1 MVELALLLPVLV
13 MILLAIIKFG
23 IAINNYVVLTNAV
36 RTGAR
41 TLAVGRGSADP
52 CASAITR
59 VKNSA
64 SDLDTSKLTVTTSY
78 GSVVDVSS
86 CPSGGTPMVAG
97 DDATLRASYPCDL
110 TILGIDFALGQCT
123 ISSRTTERI
132 E

>member
-1 MVELALLLPVLV
+1 MVEFALLLPVLMMV
-13 MILLAIIKFG
+13 LFAIIKFG

-41 TLAVGRGSADP
+41 TLAIGRGSANP
-52 CASAITR
+52 CVSAKTK
-59 VKNSA
+59 VENSA
-64 SDLDTSKLTVTTSY
+64 SDLDLSKLTVTTTFTST
-78 GSVVDVSS
+78 ST
-86 CPSGGTPMVAG
+86 CTALVAG

-110 TILGIDFALGQCT
+110 VILGIDFAFGHCT